1 MGHVPEREA
10 VAVPVE
16 LGAREFERLVG
27 DALDSIP
34 EALGRRM
41 QNVAVTVADWP
52 TPEQLGGRGGTL
64 LGLYQGV
71 DLTRRSP
78 LSYGGAMPDRIIIFR
93 GPISR
98 LARDPADLARIVTT
112 TVLHEVA
119 HHFGISDAR
128 LEELGWA

>member
-1 MGHVPEREA
+1 MLGEA
-10 VAVPVE
+10 
-16 LGAREFERLVG
+16 EFEQLVA

-52 TPEQLGGRGGTL
+52 SVEQLGGRGGTL

-71 DLTRRSP
+71 DLTSRSP
-78 LSYGGAMPDRIIIFR
+78 LSYGGTMPDRIIIFR
-93 GPISR
+93 GPITR
-98 LARDPADLARIVTT
+98 LARDQADLVRIVTT
-112 TVLHEVA
+112 TVIHEVA

>member
-1 MGHVPEREA
+1 V
-10 VAVPVE
+10 VVE
-16 LGAREFERLVG
+16 VDEREFEQLVA

-52 TPEQLGGRGGTL
+52 TSEQLDGRRGTL

-78 LSYGGAMPDRIIIFR
+78 LSYGGAMPDRITIFR
-93 GPISR
+93 GPITR
-98 LARDPADLARIVTT
+98 LASDESDLVRIVTT
-112 TVLHEVA
+112 TVIHEVA
-119 HHFGISDAR
+119 HHFGISDLR